1 MKAAIIICLILS
13 MLTFSWTNSYGEE
26 HKFDLRLLFS
36 VAALV
41 LFIIRG

>member
-13 MLTFSWTNSYGEE
+13 MITFSYTNSWGEE

-36 VAALV
+36 IAALV
-41 LFIIRG
+41 MFIIRG